1 MKGFRFGLALPESSI
16 KYGGNPHPDPLPGYG
31 ARGKAGKSVVYWG
44 FGFSFVPVAI
54 AILLASAQTALP
66 MTLQERR
73 DYRNK
78 LVQILPDVPA
88 FDEWLKKTDELPP
101 DFDALPR
108 HNGLP
113 DPLKFF
119 DGRAVT
125 TPKDWDARRAEIL
138 DLFQKYAWG
147 SIPPHPALAH
157 ADVQETKNSGYR
169 SLAVVLHVG
178 PDGKGIMHV
187 TLIIP
192 DGKGPFPV
200 LMGPGLI
207 GGFGNSA
214 PTILR
219 RGYITASYAGND
231 FTDDSRAIGSLYP
244 QFDFGTLPRRA
255 WAASTVL
262 DYLQTLP
269 EADMQRVAIFGYSR
283 DGKQAAIA
291 AALDTRIKAVLA
303 GSTGVGGLLPYRLAG
318 ERNQAEGIESTTRMF
333 PDWFSPRLRF
343 FCGREDRLP
352 VDGNLL
358 LAAIAPRPCLMVSGY
373 NDEVSNDWGDEQSQ
387 HSALKVYQ
395 LLGAADKLG
404 IYRVPGFHGAN
415 DMEVCLDFLDMQ
427 FGRSPRTWTSQ
438 FYFPWNWEQWKQ
450 ESGESVDL
458 ATYPEHR
465 ADEPANA
472 DPAKVRASVQWMLG
486 PAPPTMPIPRGGFR
500 GGFGNRTRAG
510 STTGPTTAPAILGNP
525 GQTAP
530 DVINWVIQR
539 SEGGSQEFG
548 WFADAYAKT
557 ATRPFTFGYN
567 VRGDLYY
574 PKNAPPGKKLPTVI
588 WLHSFSYPLGYMWVY
603 RRDLHPVLALVKA
616 GYAVLAYDQSGF
628 GSRMKEAGPF
638 YDRFPH
644 WSQMGQLVTDASA
657 AVDALRK
664 DSLVDPDHVYLF
676 GYSLGGTVAIYTA
689 ALDSHVSGVV
699 SICGFTPMR
708 TDTPDKGDGG
718 IARYAIERQL
728 IPRLGFFIGHES
740 QIPYDYAD
748 LLGAIA
754 PRPVLVVQP
763 QLDRDATPGDVHD
776 AVESARKIYSAQNA
790 ENNLALKEPWDYNR
804 LPTSLENDVID
815 WMKQNMK

>member
-1 MKGFRFGLALPESSI
+1 MKGLILVALAT
-16 KYGGNPHPDPLPGYG
+16 
-31 ARGKAGKSVVYWG
+31 
-44 FGFSFVPVAI
+44 
-54 AILLASAQTALP
+54 LLASTQAALP

-73 DYRNK
+73 QYRDNLMK
-78 LVQILPDVPA
+78 ILPDVPA
-88 FDEWLKKTDELPP
+88 FDQWVKKTDELPP

-108 HNGLP
+108 HNELP
-113 DPLKFF
+113 DPLTFF
-119 DGRAVT
+119 DGRAVK
-125 TPKDWDARRAEIL
+125 TPQDWDARRNEIL

-147 SIPPHPALAH
+147 SIPPHPALVRT
-157 ADVQETKNSGYR
+157 DVQETKGAGYR
-169 SLAVVLHVG
+169 SQAVVLHVG

-192 DGKGPFPV
+192 DGTGPFPV
-200 LMGPGLI
+200 LMGPSLI

-219 RGYITASYAGND
+219 RTYITASYAGND
-231 FTDDSRAIGSLYP
+231 SNDDSRALGLLYP
-244 QFDFGTLPRRA
+244 EFDFGTLPRRA

-269 EADMQRVAIFGYSR
+269 EADMQRVAVFGYSR
-283 DGKQAAIA
+283 DGKQAVIA

-318 ERNQAEGIESTTRMF
+318 ERDQAEGIESTTKMF

-358 LAAIAPRPCLMVSGY
+358 LAAIAPRPCLMVSGF
-373 NDEVSNDWGDEQSQ
+373 NDEVSNTWGDEQSV
-387 HSALKVYQ
+387 HSAMKVYQ
-395 LLGAADKLG
+395 LLGASDKLG
-404 IYRVPGFHGAN
+404 LYRVPGFHGAN

-427 FGRSPRTWTSQ
+427 FGRSPRTWSNQ
-438 FYFPWNWEQWKQ
+438 FVFPWDWDQWKRQ
-450 ESGESVDL
+450 SGESVDL

-465 ADEPANA
+465 SDEPADAN
-472 DPAKVRASVQWMLG
+472 PAKIRASVRWMLG
-486 PAPPTMPIPRGGFR
+486 PAPPTMPSGRGGFVGR
-500 GGFGNRTRAG
+500 RRAG
-510 STTGPTTAPAILGNP
+510 PTTGPAINGNP
-525 GQTAP
+525 GQVFP
-530 DVINWVIQR
+530 DLVNWVIQR
-539 SEGGSQEFG
+539 SGGGSQEFG
-548 WFADAYAKT
+548 WFAADYAQT
-557 ATRPFTFGYN
+557 ASRPFTFGYN

-574 PKNAPPGKKLPTVI
+574 PKNTPPGKKLPTVV
-588 WLHSFSYPLGYMWVY
+588 WLHGFSYPLGYMWVY
-603 RRDLHPVLALVKA
+603 HRDLHPVLALVKA
-616 GYAVLAYDQSGF
+616 GYAVLAFDQSGF

-664 DSLVDPDHVYLF
+664 DSLVDPDHIYLF

-689 ALDSHVSGVV
+689 TLDSHVSGIV

-708 TDTPDKGDGG
+708 TDTAEKGDGG
-718 IARYAIERQL
+718 IARFAIERQL

-748 LLGAIA
+748 LLGLIA
-754 PRPVLVVQP
+754 PRPILVVQP
-763 QLDRDATPGDVHD
+763 QLDRDATPADVRN
-776 AVESARKIYSAQNA
+776 AVDSAGKIYATQNA
-790 ENNLALKEPWDYNR
+790 ADKLVLKEPWDYNR
-804 LPTSLENDVID
+804 LPTALENEVIE
-815 WMKQNMK
+815 WMKQNMN